1 MQNFQFYSP
10 KSIEDALDFLS
21 DKGDSCKIIAGGT
34 DVIPGLRLEH
44 LCPAHVMN
52 ILEIRKLRGITEENG
67 RIRIGPTTT
76 FTDIVQSDM
85 LKQNLPL
92 LVEAASSVGG
102 PPIRNRGTVG
112 GNISTASPAADV
124 LPAVIALD
132 AELELQSRSR
142 GTRNLP
148 AGDAVEA
155 PYKTQFNP
163 DEILTGILFK
173 KLPRGTK
180 SAFEK
185 IAQRN
190 AMARAYMNLSIVLSA
205 TDDGNVSDLRIVPG
219 AVEAVARRV
228 TAAEKI
234 LLGQKAEKNLI
245 DKATETLAAEMVGVW
260 IPEYKMPVL
269 RNVFKRVLSSVL

>member
-1 MQNFQFYSP
+1 
-10 KSIEDALDFLS
+10 
-21 DKGDSCKIIAGGT
+21 
-34 DVIPGLRLEH
+34 
-44 LCPAHVMN
+44 MN

>member
-10 KSIEDALDFLS
+10 KSIENALNFLS
-21 DKGDSCKIIAGGT
+21 DKGDKCKIIAGGT

-44 LCPAHVMN
+44 FCPAHVMN
-52 ILEIRKLRGITEENG
+52 ILEIRKLQGITEENG
-67 RIRIGPTTT
+67 RFRIGPTTT
-76 FTDIVQSDM
+76 FTEIVQSDM
-85 LKQNLPL
+85 LKINFPL

-102 PPIRNRGTVG
+102 PPIRNRGTIG

-124 LPAVIALD
+124 LPAGIALD
-132 AELELQSRSR
+132 AELELQSKSR
-142 GTRNLP
+142 GIRILP
-148 AGDAVEA
+148 AGNAVKA
-155 PYKTQFNP
+155 PYETQFYP

-173 KLPRGTK
+173 KLPQGTK
-180 SAFEK
+180 SVFEK
-185 IAQRN
+185 IARRN
-190 AMARAYMNLSIVLSA
+190 AMSRAYMNLSIVLSA
-205 TDDGNVSDLRIVPG
+205 TDDGNVADLRIVPG

-234 LLGQKAEKNLI
+234 LLGKKVEKNLI
-245 DKATETLAAEMVGVW
+245 DKATEILADEMVGVW